1 MEPLATVLG
10 LRGAAECHHIPGLS
24 GLGLGNAG
32 TAHSLLRPTETLGG
46 LQRRPAGAAQIMA
59 LNA

>member
-1 MEPLATVLG
+1 MGPLAIVLG
-10 LRGAAECHHIPGLS
+10 LRGAAECHHITGLT
-24 GLGLGNAG
+24 GLGLGNVG
-32 TAHSLLRPTETLGG
+32 TAHSLLGLSETLVG